1 MPPVARGI
9 GCGLLKLNLAW
20 VLTVRLHIPEE
31 KDNEINLRLLV
42 RYMRKLGVDYVTA
55 VNGLEALNIYR
66 ASPD

>member
-1 MPPVARGI
+1 
-9 GCGLLKLNLAW
+9 
-20 VLTVRLHIPEE
+20 LTVRLHIPEE